1 MINVTLFAVI
11 FYQIQLYG
19 ILLLQLFF
27 FCANIYGWYAWTR
40 PNAQG
45 DTLVVRWMSRQKL
58 LLTVGRLRGLQVA
71 SVLNNV
77 VLYEQDVQTGV
88 NQYVNAD
95 QRMMQ
100 GETLAAR
107 AALHALSTFSL
118 D

>member
-1 MINVTLFAVI
+1 METSA
-11 FYQIQLYG
+11 
-19 ILLLQLFF
+19 
-27 FCANIYGWYAWTR
+27 
-40 PNAQG
+40 
-45 DTLVVRWMSRQKL
+45 
-58 LLTVGRLRGLQVA
+58 LLTVGRLRGLEVA

-77 VLYEQDVQTGV
+77 VLYEQDVQAGV

-107 AALHALSTFSL
+107 AALHALSSLSL

>member
-1 MINVTLFAVI
+1 METSA
-11 FYQIQLYG
+11 
-19 ILLLQLFF
+19 
-27 FCANIYGWYAWTR
+27 
-40 PNAQG
+40 
-45 DTLVVRWMSRQKL
+45 

-77 VLYEQDVQTGV
+77 VLYEQDVQAGV

-107 AALHALSTFSL
+107 AALHALNALKF